1 MDWTDRFA
9 VGIPAILLATCQTVG
24 CRISIEYHTSV
35 HRTMQSWLEQVP
47 MAGWIL
53 WWIAETLLFGQM
65 LRWLFVHAGRD
76 KAVQED
82 GIGKGIGKRI
92 FLILQDC

>member
-1 MDWTDRFA
+1 MVDSRDIT
-9 VGIPAILLATCQTVG
+9 
-24 CRISIEYHTSV
+24 
-35 HRTMQSWLEQVP
+35 
-47 MAGWIL
+47 
-53 WWIAETLLFGQM
+53 FGQM